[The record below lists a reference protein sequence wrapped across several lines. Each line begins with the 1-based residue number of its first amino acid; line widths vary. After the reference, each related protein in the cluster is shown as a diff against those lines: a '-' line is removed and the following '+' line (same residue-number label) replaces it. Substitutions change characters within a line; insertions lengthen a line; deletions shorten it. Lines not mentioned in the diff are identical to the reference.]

1 MKING
6 INTINITKLNRINI
20 ANVNKLNRITIGGA
34 PPVPISLDDRTR
46 TALLNTSFTTGTPF
60 TINLPPTAVEGDL
73 VFIFIASD
81 NVVGSP
87 MFEVPTGW
95 TEHFS
100 AYGTIPDNTIQLWSK
115 ILSLN
120 DENAGTV
127 SVYPLITTNR
137 DMQCW
142 SMIGTGI
149 DTSNPVSNVGTKVE
163 SQGTTM
169 TIPAITP
176 TYDGLAVGFWG
187 YDGGDGEPT
196 TITSGW
202 TKLEESDAD
211 PSFSGLLSGFGS
223 KDSTAGVSTGNL
235 AVTFLLNDGFCGC
248 IVNLKAA

>member
-6 INTINITKLNRINI
+6 INTDNIAKINGINI
-20 ANVNKLNRITIGGA
+20 ANINKFNGVTISA
-34 PPVPISLDDRTR
+34 APVPISLDDRTR
-46 TALLNTSFTTGTPF
+46 TALLNTSFVIGTPF

-73 VFIFIASD
+73 VFIFITTDSIY
-81 NVVGSP
+81 GSP
-87 MFEVPTGW
+87 YLNVPSGW
-95 TEHFS
+95 TQHFS
-100 AYGTIPDNTIQLWSK
+100 WFGTVPDNSGQLWSK
-115 ILSLN
+115 ILTLS
-120 DENAGTV
+120 DENAGTI
-127 SVYPLITTNR
+127 SVYPAISSTQ

-149 DTSNPVSNVGTKVE
+149 DTSNPVSNVGTSVT
-163 SQGTTM
+163 SAGTTM

-211 PSFSGLLSGFGS
+211 STSGGLLSGFAS
-223 KDSTAGVSTGNL
+223 KDSTAGVSTSNL
-235 AVTFLLNDGFCGC
+235 LVTFLLSDGYGGV
-248 IVNLKAA
+248 IVNFKAA